1 MKYRRDIDGLR
12 AVAVLP
18 VVLDH
23 AHVPGFGGGYVGV
36 DIFFVISGFLITRI
50 LAEEIA
56 AGRFSLVSFYE
67 RRARRILPALFAMIL
82 LVLVAG
88 WWMLVP
94 GQYEA
99 MAESVIATT
108 FFFSNYHFL
117 WIASDYFAP
126 GAEFMPL
133 LHTWSLAV
141 EEQFYIVFPLLLLG
155 ATALMRHQA
164 WMLVALLSAVSLA
177 YATTLVATDPVAGFY
192 ATPGRAWELGAG
204 ALVAMLG
211 ARVVPSRPVAN
222 ALSLG
227 ALGAIAASV
236 VLYSAT
242 TPFPGLAALPAVLG
256 AACLIWTGATHDTV
270 AARILGWAPLV
281 GVGLV
286 SYSLYLWHWPVLVA
300 ARLWVGD
307 GVLSPGLT
315 ALAIAAALILAVLSW
330 RFVERPF
337 RRPAKAGGL
346 RRRTIFAASAV
357 GAALLYTAGSTID
370 TEDGYAA
377 RMPAALTPILA
388 ISDEKTLPV
397 ARCGKRSEAVPC
409 PLGLAHSGGAAAPD
423 VAPDVLVFGDSHA
436 GALAYGFD
444 ALMRDEGLGGAL
456 LYASACT
463 PLAGVRRTDEEAE
476 CTDAKAELLR
486 LLDTEDYDTIVLV
499 ARWALAVEG
508 VRAPG
513 EAPGIATFEV
523 TPGGDVAAA
532 GMGDITGNPALIAAG
547 LDALIARITAT
558 GRRVVLLEGVPEIGF
573 DVPQAFASATLFG
586 ASLRHPPSRAETQA
600 RNARASALLARLAEG
615 REDVTFVPLIETW
628 CAEFCPI
635 ADGEEI
641 FYRDD
646 DHLSR
651 IGAERLIA
659 AHLRAP
665 LAQSLSWSAPR

>member
-23 AHVPGFGGGYVGV
+23 AHVPGFSGGYIGV

-50 LAEEIA
+50 LMDDIA
-56 AGRFSLVSFYE
+56 GGQFSLLRFYE
-67 RRARRILPALFAMIL
+67 RRARRILPALFTVIAAT
-82 LVLVAG
+82 LVAG

-99 MAESVIATT
+99 LGESVIATT

-155 ATALMRHQA
+155 LTRFASRLVWAGIALMS
-164 WMLVALLSAVSLA
+164 ALSLA
-177 YATTLVATDPVAGFY
+177 YAIWLVGADPVAGFY
-192 ATPGRAWELGAG
+192 ATPTRAWELGAG
-204 ALVAMLG
+204 ALVALSG
-211 ARVVPSRPVAN
+211 ARWRLPDWLADG
-222 ALSLG
+222 LSVL
-227 ALGAIAASV
+227 ALGAILLPIA
-236 VLYSAT
+236 LYSEA
-242 TPFPGLAALPAVLG
+242 TPFPGLAALPPVLG
-256 AACLIWTGATHDTV
+256 AALLIWTGGFRTTP
-270 AARILGWAPLV
+270 AARLLSLAPFV
-281 GVGLV
+281 GVGLI

-307 GVLSPGLT
+307 GLLPATLVVGAIALSL
-315 ALAIAAALILAVLSW
+315 ALATLSW

-337 RRPAKAGGL
+337 RRPAQAGGL
-346 RRRTIFAASAV
+346 GRRSIFGGAV
-357 GAALLYTAGSTID
+357 LGAVLFYTAGSTID

-377 RMPAALTPILA
+377 RMPAAIAPILA
-388 ISDEKTLPV
+388 TADEETLPV
-397 ARCGKRSEAVPC
+397 ARCGGRAEGKLC
-409 PLGLAHSGGAAAPD
+409 PLGVETAAPE
-423 VAPDVLVFGDSHA
+423 VMIFGDSHA

-444 ALMRDEGLGGAL
+444 ALLRETGQGGAL

-476 CTDAKAELLR
+476 CAAAKAR
-486 LLDTEDYDTIVLV
+486 LQEALEGEAFGTIVLV

-513 EAPGIATFEV
+513 EAPGVALFEREAPGIA
-523 TPGGDVAAA
+523 PGADGAGLVRAGVAALI
-532 GMGDITGNPALIAAG
+532 DI
-547 LDALIARITAT
+547 ITAS
-558 GRRVVLLEGVPEIGF
+558 GRRVVLLEGVPEIGY
-573 DVPQAFASATLFG
+573 DVPQVYASAALFG
-586 ASLRHPPSRAETQA
+586 ADLRPPPGRIATEA
-600 RNARASALLARLAEG
+600 RNARASAMLAELAAG
-615 REDVTFVPLIETW
+615 RPDVVFVPFIAEW
-628 CAEFCPI
+628 CGATCPV
-635 ADGEEI
+635 ADAGGLY
-641 FYRDD
+641 YRDD

-651 IGAERLIA
+651 RGAEALIA
-659 AHLRAP
+659 DYLRAP
-665 LAQSLSWSAPR
+665 LAAALRP